1 MLYGT
6 VCCLGDSLTA
16 GARALLGYPE
26 LLPDLMRDTEARTEW
41 ATRNF
46 GVSGETTRQILDRTP
61 GVVGWLASQAGARRL
76 VLLAGTND
84 SKAGGSQTISV
95 DQWESLYRQIL
106 HWPRRHG
113 IPSVVCTF
121 PPLEANTREMPFF
134 TDRSRAW
141 LEEASTRVRKLQEEL
156 NCEPVPVTL
165 CEMADMPPSHLADGV
180 HLKPSGYAWMA
191 ARIATLLGYP
201 AKVQAVPERR
211 KPRRRV
217 VRASGVQTLAE
228 F

>member
-26 LLPDLMRDTEARTEW
+26 LLPALMRSNNMLTEW
-41 ATRNF
+41 ATKNF
-46 GVSGETTRQILDRTP
+46 GISGQTTREILDRTP
-61 GVVGWLASQAGARRL
+61 AAVGWLAAQTGAKRF

-84 SKAGGSQTISV
+84 SKAGGKQSISV
-95 DQWESLYRQIL
+95 DQWEDLYRQIL

-113 IPSVVCTF
+113 VPSVVCTF
-121 PPLEANTREMPFF
+121 PPLEANTQQMPYF

-141 LEEASTRVRKLQEEL
+141 LDEATKRVRSIQEEMD
-156 NCEPVPVTL
+156 CEPVPVTL
-165 CEMADMPPSHLADGV
+165 CELADMPMGFLADGV
-180 HLKPSGYAWMA
+180 HLKPSGYRWMA
-191 ARIATLLGYP
+191 GRIATSLGYP
-201 AKVQAVPERR
+201 TEAEAEPRVKRAPA
-211 KPRRRV
+211 RRRV
-217 VRASGVQTLAE
+217 VHQVAE